1 MIREMIALTALLVA
15 AAPALAQTA
24 TTTTT
29 TPPAANTQA
38 TTQQSTDA
46 AGTAQGQVA
55 PKPDGNTGAT
65 NTGGVTPQANEDL
78 PDIGAT
84 TGVQPAN
91 GATPPP
97 DEGMAQKVV
106 DPAIVKE
113 IYDAALAAQ
122 KAAATPPPQKTDEQ
136 KAAEAAQI
144 GRHKENFTARVEER
158 LKTMPQG

>member
-1 MIREMIALTALLVA
+1 MIRELVALTALLVA
-15 AAPALAQTA
+15 AAPAVAQTA

-29 TPPAANTQA
+29 PPANTQA
-38 TTQQSTDA
+38 TTQSTDA

-55 PKPDGNTGAT
+55 PKPEGDTGAS
-65 NTGGVTPQANEDL
+65 NTGGVTPQANENL

-84 TGVQPAN
+84 TGVQPSN
-91 GATPPP
+91 GSAPPP
-97 DEGMAQKVV
+97 DDAMAQTVV

-113 IYDAALAAQ
+113 IRDAARAAET
-122 KAAATPPPQKTDEQ
+122 AAAKPPTPKTDEQ

-158 LKTMPQG
+158 LKEAPQS

>member
-1 MIREMIALTALLVA
+1 MIREMVALTALLVA

-24 TTTTT
+24 TTTTNT
-29 TPPAANTQA
+29 NTQA

-55 PKPDGNTGAT
+55 PKPDSDTGAT
-65 NTGGVTPQANEDL
+65 NTGGVTPQANENL

-84 TGVQPAN
+84 TGVQPSN
-91 GATPPP
+91 GAAPSP
-97 DEGMAQKVV
+97 DDGAAVAVV

-113 IYDAALAAQ
+113 IRDAALAAE
-122 KAAATPPPQKTDEQ
+122 KAAAKPPAQKTDEQ

-158 LKTMPQG
+158 LKAAPQG

>member
-1 MIREMIALTALLVA
+1 MIREMVALTALLVA

-24 TTTTT
+24 TTTT
-29 TPPAANTQA
+29 NTNNQA

-55 PKPDGNTGAT
+55 PKADSDTGAS
-65 NTGGVTPQANEDL
+65 NTGGVTQQANENL

-84 TGVQPAN
+84 TGVQPSN
-91 GATPPP
+91 GSAPPP
-97 DEGMAQKVV
+97 DDAMAQTVV

-113 IYDAALAAQ
+113 IRDAALAAE
-122 KAAATPPPQKTDEQ
+122 KAAAKPPTPKTDEQ

-158 LKTMPQG
+158 LKAAPQG

>member
-1 MIREMIALTALLVA
+1 MIRELVALTALLVA

-29 TPPAANTQA
+29 PLANTQP

-55 PKPDGNTGAT
+55 PKPNTDTGTA
-65 NTGGVTPQANEDL
+65 NTGGVTPQANENL

-91 GATPPP
+91 GAAPPP
-97 DEGMAQKVV
+97 TDATAQTVV

-113 IYDAALAAQ
+113 IREAALAAE
-122 KAAATPPPQKTDEQ
+122 KAAAKPPTPKTDEQ

>member
-1 MIREMIALTALLVA
+1 MIRGMIALTALLVA
-15 AAPALAQTA
+15 SAPALAQTA
-24 TTTTT
+24 TTTTA
-29 TPPAANTQA
+29 PSNTQA

-46 AGTAQGQVA
+46 QGTAQGQVA
-55 PKPDGNTGAT
+55 PKPDGNTGAS
-65 NTGGVTPQANEDL
+65 NTGGVTPQANENL

-91 GATPPP
+91 GSAPPP
-97 DEGMAQKVV
+97 DDAMAQSIV

-113 IYDAALAAQ
+113 IREAALAAQ

-144 GRHKENFTARVEER
+144 GRHKEGFLVRVEER
-158 LKTMPQG
+158 LKAPPQS

>member
-1 MIREMIALTALLVA
+1 MIRELVALTALLVA
-15 AAPALAQTA
+15 AAPAVAQTA

-29 TPPAANTQA
+29 PPANTQA
-38 TTQQSTDA
+38 TTQSTDA

-55 PKPDGNTGAT
+55 PKPEGDTGAS
-65 NTGGVTPQANEDL
+65 NTGGVTPQANENL

-84 TGVQPAN
+84 TGVQPSN
-91 GATPPP
+91 GSAPPP
-97 DEGMAQKVV
+97 DDAMAQTLV

-113 IYDAALAAQ
+113 IRDAALAAE
-122 KAAATPPPQKTDEQ
+122 KAAAKPPTPKTDEQ

-158 LKTMPQG
+158 LKEAPQS

>member
-1 MIREMIALTALLVA
+1 MIRELVALTALLVA
-15 AAPALAQTA
+15 AAPAVAQTA

-29 TPPAANTQA
+29 PPANTQA
-38 TTQQSTDA
+38 TTQSTDA

-55 PKPDGNTGAT
+55 PKPEGDTGAS
-65 NTGGVTPQANEDL
+65 NTGGVTPQANENL

-84 TGVQPAN
+84 TGVQPSN
-91 GATPPP
+91 GSAPPP
-97 DEGMAQKVV
+97 DDAMAQTLV

-113 IYDAALAAQ
+113 IRDAALAAE
-122 KAAATPPPQKTDEQ
+122 KAAAKPPTPKTDEQ

-158 LKTMPQG
+158 LKDAPQS

>member
-1 MIREMIALTALLVA
+1 MIRELVALTALLVA
-15 AAPALAQTA
+15 AAPAVAQTA

-29 TPPAANTQA
+29 PPANTQA
-38 TTQQSTDA
+38 TTQSTDA

-55 PKPDGNTGAT
+55 PKPEGDTGAS
-65 NTGGVTPQANEDL
+65 NTGGVTPQANENL

-84 TGVQPAN
+84 TGVQPSN
-91 GATPPP
+91 GSAPPP
-97 DEGMAQKVV
+97 DDAMAQTVV

-113 IYDAALAAQ
+113 IRDAALAAE
-122 KAAATPPPQKTDEQ
+122 KAAAKPPTPKTDEQ

-158 LKTMPQG
+158 LKEAPQS

>member
-1 MIREMIALTALLVA
+1 MIRELVALTALLVA
-15 AAPALAQTA
+15 AAPAVAQTA

-29 TPPAANTQA
+29 PPANTQA
-38 TTQQSTDA
+38 TTQSTDA

-55 PKPDGNTGAT
+55 PKPEGDTGAS
-65 NTGGVTPQANEDL
+65 NTGGVTPQANENL

-84 TGVQPAN
+84 TGVQPSN
-91 GATPPP
+91 GSAPPP
-97 DEGMAQKVV
+97 DDAMAQTVV

-113 IYDAALAAQ
+113 IRDAALAAE
-122 KAAATPPPQKTDEQ
+122 KAAAKPPTPKTDEQ

-158 LKTMPQG
+158 LKEAPQR

>member
-1 MIREMIALTALLVA
+1 MIALTALLVA
-15 AAPALAQTA
+15 SAPALAQTA
-24 TTTTT
+24 TTTTA
-29 TPPAANTQA
+29 PSNTQA

-46 AGTAQGQVA
+46 QGTAQGQVA

-65 NTGGVTPQANEDL
+65 NTGGVTPQANENL

-91 GATPPP
+91 GAAPPP
-97 DEGMAQKVV
+97 DDGMAQNIV

-113 IYDAALAAQ
+113 IREAALAAQ

-144 GRHKENFTARVEER
+144 TRHKEAFLVRVEER
-158 LKTMPQG
+158 LKAAPQS

>member
-1 MIREMIALTALLVA
+1 MIREMVALTALLVA

-24 TTTTT
+24 TTTT
-29 TPPAANTQA
+29 NTNNQA

-55 PKPDGNTGAT
+55 PKPEGDTGAS
-65 NTGGVTPQANEDL
+65 NTGGVTPQANENL

-84 TGVQPAN
+84 TGVQPSN
-91 GATPPP
+91 GSAPPP
-97 DEGMAQKVV
+97 DDAMAQTVV

-113 IYDAALAAQ
+113 IRDAALAAE
-122 KAAATPPPQKTDEQ
+122 KAAAKPPTPKTDEQ

-158 LKTMPQG
+158 LKEAPQS

>member
-1 MIREMIALTALLVA
+1 MIRDMAALAALLVA

-29 TPPAANTQA
+29 TTPSNTQA
-38 TTQQSTDA
+38 TTQSTDA

-55 PKPDGNTGAT
+55 PKPEGNTGTT

-91 GATPPP
+91 GAAPPP
-97 DEGMAQKVV
+97 DEGMAQNVV

-122 KAAATPPPQKTDEQ
+122 KAAAATPPPQKTDEQ

-144 GRHKENFTARVEER
+144 GRHKEGFLARVEER
-158 LKTMPQG
+158 LKAAPQS

>member
-1 MIREMIALTALLVA
+1 MIRELVALTALLVA
-15 AAPALAQTA
+15 AAPAVAQTA

-29 TPPAANTQA
+29 PPANTQA
-38 TTQQSTDA
+38 TTQSTDA

-55 PKPDGNTGAT
+55 PKPEGDTGAS
-65 NTGGVTPQANEDL
+65 NTGGVTPQANENL

-84 TGVQPAN
+84 TGVQPSN
-91 GATPPP
+91 GSAPPP
-97 DEGMAQKVV
+97 DDAMAQTLV

-113 IYDAALAAQ
+113 IRDAALAAE
-122 KAAATPPPQKTDEQ
+122 KAAAKPPTPKTDEQ

-158 LKTMPQG
+158 LKAAPQG

>member
-1 MIREMIALTALLVA
+1 MIRELVALTALLVA
-15 AAPALAQTA
+15 AAPAAAQTA

-29 TPPAANTQA
+29 PPANTQA
-38 TTQQSTDA
+38 TTQSTDA

-55 PKPDGNTGAT
+55 PKPEGDTGAS
-65 NTGGVTPQANEDL
+65 NTGGVTPQANENL

-84 TGVQPAN
+84 TGVQPSN
-91 GATPPP
+91 GSTPPP
-97 DEGMAQKVV
+97 DDAMAQTVV

-113 IYDAALAAQ
+113 IRDAALAAE
-122 KAAATPPPQKTDEQ
+122 KAAAKPPTPKTDEQ

-158 LKTMPQG
+158 LKEAPQS